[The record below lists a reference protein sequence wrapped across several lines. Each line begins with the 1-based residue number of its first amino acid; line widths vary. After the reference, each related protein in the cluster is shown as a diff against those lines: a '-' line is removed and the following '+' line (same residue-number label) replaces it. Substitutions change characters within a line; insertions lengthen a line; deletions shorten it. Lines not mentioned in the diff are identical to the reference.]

1 MTLMTL
7 GSFYEVVAW
16 LIRLTML
23 VIVPMRRTPQAASS
37 WLLLIFFQPAL
48 GLLLYLMIGQARFPS
63 WRAERFANLK
73 SFLEEQ
79 RQKLQN
85 SVASLPAEAA
95 LAADLAENLG
105 HMPALSGNRM
115 LYISDYQA
123 LFDHLA
129 ADIDKAEQHV
139 HLVIYI
145 FDSDRS
151 GQQIIAALG
160 RAAKRG
166 VNCQILIDALGSRRS
181 GKQVIQQLKSLG
193 VDAREALPFRLL
205 RGRTRGDMRNHRKLF
220 IIDGKI
226 GYAGSQ
232 NIINRD
238 WRPGVVNQELT
249 VRVEGPIVFEMETLF
264 AINWYLESGALPD
277 RMRDTPHLVPPKEGS
292 HILQLLPSGADYRLA
307 GFETMLVTGIYAA
320 KKQIVLVT
328 PYLIPDSDLLAAL
341 KTAALRGVRIDII
354 VSKIADQILVSMAQK
369 SYYQE
374 LLSAG
379 IHIHRYRD
387 KLLHAKHISVDNKLA
402 MVGSSNVDI
411 RSFLLNEE
419 VSLIIYDKEA
429 IAQLQNIEMDYLK
442 NADEV
447 SKAAWR
453 LRPCYC
459 KVIEN
464 LARLVSPLL

>member
-16 LIRLTML
+16 MIRLTML
-23 VIVPMRRTPQAASS
+23 VIVPMRRTPQAAGS
-37 WLLLIFFQPAL
+37 WLLLIFFQPAF
-48 GLLLYLMIGQARFPS
+48 GLFLYLLIGQARFPA

-73 SFLEEQ
+73 SFLDEQ
-79 RQKLQN
+79 RQKLQD
-85 SVASLPAEAA
+85 SVAALSPEANA
-95 LAADLAENLG
+95 AADLAEHLG
-105 HMPALSGNRM
+105 HMPALAGNQM

-129 ADIDKAEQHV
+129 ADIDKAQQHI

-151 GQQIIAALG
+151 GQQIISALG
-160 RAAKRG
+160 RAAARG

-181 GKQVIQQLKSLG
+181 GKQVIRQLKSLG

-238 WRPGVVNQELT
+238 WRPGVINQELT

-264 AINWYLESGALPD
+264 AINWYLESGELPD
-277 RMRDTPHLVPPKEGS
+277 KMRDTPHLVPPEEGS

-307 GFETMLVTGIYAA
+307 GFETMLVSGIYAA
-320 KKQIVLVT
+320 KKQMVIVT

-354 VSKIADQILVSMAQK
+354 VSRIADQKLVSLAQK

-374 LLSAG
+374 LLNAG

-419 VSLIIYDKEA
+419 VSLIIYDQEA
-429 IAQLQNIEMDYLK
+429 ITQLQNIEMAYLR

-447 SKAAWR
+447 NKTAWR
-453 LRPCYC
+453 LRSCRC
-459 KVIEN
+459 KIMEN